1 MRAVLN
7 QRKHPREELFYRA
20 CARAP
25 SPSLCWASGVG
36 RHFARRLSGG
46 ADWVSGTG
54 GGANQSG
61 TRTGGARHGEF
72 EQPIW
77 SPRAPAQEPGLAGPS
92 GQSEGRARARAGRA
106 LGQRVAVARWRP
118 EPASKWD
125 VWLTW
130 EPGCHCL
137 GRIGLGSP
145 VLLGRSPRDRRRTF
159 GDAFVWPSLE
169 EGNARKPVGRFLRW
183 LPGAAFSGLC
193 KRFAILCLAAS
204 GPGGQFHS
212 HAFQGTVCNRT
223 PRGWERCVSPSAAL
237 PNFCL

>member
-118 EPASKWD
+118 EPTSKWNG
-125 VWLTW
+125 WLTW
-130 EPGCHCL
+130 EPGWHCL
-137 GRIGLGSP
+137 GRIGLASP
-145 VLLGRSPRDRRRTF
+145 VLFGPVPAGRPEDLRRCLCV
-159 GDAFVWPSLE
+159 AFAGGREREKAGGAFPPVASRGCFQWPL
-169 EGNARKPVGRFLRW
+169 
-183 LPGAAFSGLC
+183 
-193 KRFAILCLAAS
+193 
-204 GPGGQFHS
+204 
-212 HAFQGTVCNRT
+212 
-223 PRGWERCVSPSAAL
+223 
-237 PNFCL
+237 